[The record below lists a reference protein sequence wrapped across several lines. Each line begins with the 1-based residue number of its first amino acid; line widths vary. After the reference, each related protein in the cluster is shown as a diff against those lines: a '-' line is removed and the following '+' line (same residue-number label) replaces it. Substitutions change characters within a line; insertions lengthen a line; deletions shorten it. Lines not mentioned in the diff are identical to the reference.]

1 MGFWGTS
8 TANFITSLG
17 TIELDSNC
25 KKGSLI
31 FDTSNAST
39 TEVSESDANELS
51 LGAKIGILV
60 AIVVV
65 GLAII
70 IVGAICCYKAF
81 KKSNK
86 TIHGGVETEF

>member
-1 MGFWGTS
+1 MILEPAS
-8 TANFITSLG
+8 T
-17 TIELDSNC
+17 
-25 KKGSLI
+25 
-31 FDTSNAST
+31 ST
-39 TEVSESDANELS
+39 TEVEESDVSELS

-65 GLAII
+65 GLTII

-86 TIHGGVETEF
+86 TVHGGVETEF